1 MDIKQKTMK
10 RLLSNSFILDL
21 ISGKLKEIL
30 IYIQRDNTLDLQI
43 RNNNV
48 NIYYRGGNIL
58 RIIEKGSNSYEFEF
72 DKNYL
77 SSSNANLINYMS
89 NQNWNQ
95 YFPSMKQSMDF
106 YFSKN
111 RKEERESQQLVV
123 RENNYSSIANGTD
136 YFIIDIEYDNHANAR
151 FDLVAVEWPSR
162 SSQRKLL
169 KDYKPKLVVIEMK
182 YGDKALSGT
191 AGMKKHY
198 DDFVSFV
205 SNVIVLNDFKNEM
218 LNVFRQKRELGLI
231 PCLSSSG
238 NSNQITQFADAPEL
252 AFLIA
257 NHDPASTKLKTE
269 LVTCRD
275 ISAKF
280 ITSNFMGYGI
290 YNEGI
295 FDLEGFYKKHT
306 NQFYEL

>member
-1 MDIKQKTMK
+1 
-10 RLLSNSFILDL
+10 
-21 ISGKLKEIL
+21 
-30 IYIQRDNTLDLQI
+30 
-43 RNNNV
+43 
-48 NIYYRGGNIL
+48 
-58 RIIEKGSNSYEFEF
+58 
-72 DKNYL
+72 
-77 SSSNANLINYMS
+77 
-89 NQNWNQ
+89 
-95 YFPSMKQSMDF
+95 MKQYMDF
-106 YFSKN
+106 YFSKY
-111 RKEERESQQLVV
+111 RKEEREYQQLVV

-151 FDLVAVEWPSR
+151 FDLVAVEWPSK
-162 SSQRKLL
+162 SSHRKLS
-169 KDYKPKLVVIEMK
+169 KDYKPKLVIIEMK
-182 YGDKALSGT
+182 YGDRALSGT

-205 SNVIVLNDFKNEM
+205 SNESVLNDFKNEI

-231 PCLSSSG
+231 PCLSLSG

-269 LVTCRD
+269 LATCGD

-290 YNEGI
+290 YNECI
-295 FDLEGFYKKHT
+295 FELEEFYKKHT
-306 NQFYEL
+306 NQFYEI